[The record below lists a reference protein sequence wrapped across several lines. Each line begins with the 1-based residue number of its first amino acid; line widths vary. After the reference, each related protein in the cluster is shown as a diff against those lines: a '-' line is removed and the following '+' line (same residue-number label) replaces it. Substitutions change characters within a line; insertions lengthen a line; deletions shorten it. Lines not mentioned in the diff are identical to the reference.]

1 MQFQVLLTHHIFF
14 HIIFRA
20 EKEEVQLSAA
30 AKPLQKHRIET
41 KPAFNKRV
49 QVAVPTASKLQP
61 KAFAPL
67 QQPARAFVPMQQ
79 NKKSLVV
86 NGNGHSVVRTSV
98 SRETIEQNG
107 LHL

>member
-1 MQFQVLLTHHIFF
+1 M
-14 HIIFRA
+14 
-20 EKEEVQLSAA
+20 SAA
-30 AKPLQKHRIET
+30 AKPLQKHRIES

-61 KAFAPL
+61 KVATL

-86 NGNGHSVVRTSV
+86 NGNGHSVVRTSI